1 MTTIPEYIQSLLFHM
16 SMKDMI
22 TIFLLCMFLCI
33 ATLHARVVFNHIIHT
48 SYHEYLVWFFI
59 ELMCMM
65 SIASIL
71 TSKLIAFIAK
81 VSKAFLPGSLPRF
94 DQRWKAGPDAIAQPE
109 PSWAKCTG
117 RLPLHPTQGGRLPLP
132 YSDGPPQGAATV
144 AELPDA
150 WLLPTLHVSRGGPR
164 RQRGGPRR
172 QH

>member
-1 MTTIPEYIQSLLFHM
+1 
-16 SMKDMI
+16 MKDMI

-33 ATLHARVVFNHIIHT
+33 ATLYARVVFNHIINLFP
-48 SYHEYLVWFFI
+48 SWIFSLIFM
-59 ELMCMM
+59 ELMWMM

-71 TSKLIAFIAK
+71 TSKLIAFILK
-81 VSKAFLPGSLPRF
+81 VSKTFQPGSLPPF

-109 PSWAKCTG
+109 PSGAKCTG
-117 RLPLHPTQGGRLPLP
+117 RLPLHPRQGGRLPLP
-132 YSDGPPQGAATV
+132 NSDGSPQGAATV

>member
-1 MTTIPEYIQSLLFHM
+1 MHELSSTISLISSH
-16 SMKDMI
+16 
-22 TIFLLCMFLCI
+22 
-33 ATLHARVVFNHIIHT
+33 
-48 SYHEYLVWFFI
+48 HEYLVWFFM
-59 ELMCMM
+59 ELMWMM

-94 DQRWKAGPDAIAQPE
+94 DQRGKAGPDAIAQPE
-109 PSWAKCTG
+109 PSGAKCTG

-132 YSDGPPQGAATV
+132 HSDGPPQGAATV

-164 RQRGGPRR
+164 RQRGGPRG
-172 QH
+172 QHWRGEQGACHEQSSTCVHSQ